1 MNRFLVVPA
10 LYVAFVAGSRLRPD
24 PVAPSAATRATAT
37 HVPSMQDARVFEIRT
52 YTTLPGRLDAL
63 NARFRNHTMRI
74 FEKHGMTN
82 IGYWIP
88 QDAPRKDNTLIY
100 IIAHASRAQAVRNW
114 EAFGKDPEWARV
126 AAESEKSGKIVDKIE
141 SVFVDA
147 TDYSPIK

>member
-1 MNRFLVVPA
+1 MSRLLVVPA
-10 LYVAFVAGSRLRPD
+10 LLVAFVAGSRLSSGA
-24 PVAPSAATRATAT
+24 APAPASASRNTAAAATAA
-37 HVPSMQDARVFEIRT
+37 PRVFEIRT
-52 YTTLPGRLDAL
+52 YTTFPGRLDAL

-100 IIAHASRAQAVRNW
+100 IIAHESRAQAEKNW
-114 EAFGKDPEWARV
+114 DAFGKDPEWSRV
-126 AAESEKSGKIVDKIE
+126 AAESEKDGKIVEKIE
-141 SVFVDA
+141 SVFVNA

>member
-1 MNRFLVVPA
+1 MSRLPLVPA
-10 LYVAFVAGSRLRPD
+10 LLVAFVAGSRLSSG
-24 PVAPSAATRATAT
+24 APRTAEPAAHNLAAAS
-37 HVPSMQDARVFEIRT
+37 HAAPRVFEIRT

-82 IGYWIP
+82 VGYWTP
-88 QDAPRKDNTLIY
+88 EDAPRKDNTLIY
-100 IIAHASRAQAVRNW
+100 IIAHASRDQAALNW
-114 EAFGKDPEWARV
+114 KAFGADPEWQRV
-126 AAESEKSGKIVDKIE
+126 AAESEKDGKIVEKIE

>member
-1 MNRFLVVPA
+1 MNRFLFVPA
-10 LYVAFVAGSRLRPD
+10 LLVAFVAGSRLRTD
-24 PVAPSAATRATAT
+24 RAAPSAATDVAAAHSPNTQAG
-37 HVPSMQDARVFEIRT
+37 RVFEIRT

-100 IIAHASRAQAVRNW
+100 IIAHASRAQADKNW
-114 EAFGKDPEWARV
+114 EAFGKDPEWTRV
-126 AAESEKSGKIVDKIE
+126 AAESEKDGKILEKIE
-141 SVFVDA
+141 SVYVNA
-147 TDYSPIK
+147 TDYSPIQ

>member
-1 MNRFLVVPA
+1 MNRFLVVAA
-10 LYVAFVAGSRLRPD
+10 LYVAFVAGSRLRAD
-24 PVAPSAATRATAT
+24 PVASSAASRATAT
-37 HVPSMQDARVFEIRT
+37 HAPSMQDGRVFEIRT

-82 IGYWIP
+82 VGYWIP

-126 AAESEKSGKIVDKIE
+126 AAESEKDGKILEKIE
-141 SVFVDA
+141 SVYVNA

>member
-1 MNRFLVVPA
+1 MSRLPLVSALLVSFVP
-10 LYVAFVAGSRLRPD
+10 GSRLSSG
-24 PVAPSAATRATAT
+24 APRTAEPAAHNLAAAPATA
-37 HVPSMQDARVFEIRT
+37 PRVFEIRT

-74 FEKHGMTN
+74 FAKHGMTN
-82 IGYWIP
+82 IGYWTP

-100 IIAHASRAQAVRNW
+100 IIAHASREQAALNW
-114 EAFGKDPEWARV
+114 KAFGADPEWQRV
-126 AAESEKSGKIVDKIE
+126 AAESEKDGKIVEKIE